1 MAEERLGPGLLR
13 LPSADEPG
21 DGERASSAGLGLDD
35 ETLLVTLGQ
44 IPAPEAALDVQA
56 REVESL
62 GTIHER
68 LLGKR
73 LLRTKDGPVRV
84 ERSSQAK
91 RTGGV
96 FYTPP
101 CVARYV
107 VENSVGHGDESKV
120 LDPACGCGSFLLAA
134 CRRLLAG
141 AEGRPFPEAARL
153 AVGRIHGVDVDPE
166 AVLAARRSVWLE
178 MASAGA
184 SVDACGIVPTLVEN
198 VRAGDVLLDSA
209 VEAWMGQ
216 FDAVVGNPPY
226 RRELNSKPLLDRIVA
241 TQFGRRYR
249 AARMDL
255 WYYFVHRSLELLKP
269 GGRLSFIVG
278 SYWTS
283 GRGAEKLIGAIRG
296 QCHVEEIFLLDR
308 LRVFPQV
315 AGRHMI
321 FRVRKGAGRGRTI
334 VKRAAAGEDDIE
346 RVFSGGG
353 AVTVVE
359 KSAGQLFRGGRIDVE
374 PPSDAL
380 LEKLGRWPPLGSM
393 GKVRQGIAEN
403 PATVTRKTNQ
413 RHGNLWRV
421 GEGVFL
427 LTPEELA
434 GLGLPDEEMGPVR
447 PYHDLC
453 DLGRY
458 FLARSPSRAIIY
470 STPATWPTVD
480 RYPRL
485 HAHLARFRPIL
496 EARRETRLGVRP
508 WWQLHWPRQESL
520 WQSAK
525 IVSVQM
531 ARRPAFVP
539 AEVPVY
545 VSFSAN
551 VFVPAPEVREHLNY
565 VTALLNS
572 RLMWKWY
579 DHHAKRR
586 GVGLEIN
593 GHVLRETPIRR
604 IDFSNPTET
613 SRHDRLVRL
622 VDRMVGLNRQLRE
635 AAEGERRE
643 IGTRIAEVDREVDSV
658 VYGLYGVSDA
668 DIATVKVAGSTR
680 Q

>member
-1 MAEERLGPGLLR
+1 L
-13 LPSADEPG
+13 
-21 DGERASSAGLGLDD
+21 AGLRLDD
-35 ETLLVTLGQ
+35 ETLLSALGRF
-44 IPAPEAALDVQA
+44 PAPEAALEVQA
-56 REVESL
+56 QEVESL
-62 GTIHER
+62 GAIHER
-68 LLGKR
+68 LLGGR
-73 LLRTKDGPVRV
+73 LLRTKDGRVRV
-84 ERSSQAK
+84 QRSSQAK
-91 RTGGV
+91 RKGGV

-101 CVARYV
+101 CVTRYV
-107 VENSVGHGDESKV
+107 VENSARQGCDPEI

-141 AEGRPFPEAARL
+141 AERRRSPDAARL
-153 AVGRIHGVDVDPE
+153 AARRIHGVDVDPE
-166 AVLAARRSVWLE
+166 AVLAARRSLWLE
-178 MASAGA
+178 IASAGA
-184 SVDACGIVPTLVEN
+184 NADPCGIVPTLVEN
-198 VRAGDVLLDSA
+198 VRAGDVLLDS
-209 VEAWMGQ
+209 VLEAWVGR

-226 RRELNSKPLLDRIVA
+226 RRELGSKSLLDRIAA
-241 TQFGRRYR
+241 TKFGRRYR

-283 GRGAEKLIGAIRG
+283 GRGAEKLIGALQG
-296 QCHVEEIFLLDR
+296 ECHVEEIFLLDR

-321 FRVRKGAGRGRTI
+321 FRVRKGAGRGRTT
-334 VKRAAAGEDDIE
+334 VKRVSEAEENIE
-346 RVFSGGG
+346 RVFSGDA
-353 AVTVVE
+353 AVTVFE
-359 KSAGQLFRGGRIDVE
+359 KNAGQLFRRGRIDVE
-374 PPSDAL
+374 PPC
-380 LEKLGRWPPLGSM
+380 EKLLGKLARWPPLGSM

-403 PATVTRKTNQ
+403 PAAVTRKTNE
-413 RHGNLWRV
+413 RHGDLWRV
-421 GEGVFL
+421 GEGVFV

-434 GLGLPDEEMGPVR
+434 GLGLSDEEMEPVR

-470 STPATWPTVD
+470 STPDTWPTVD
-480 RYPRL
+480 RYPGL
-485 HAHLARFRPIL
+485 HAHLARFQTIM

-593 GHVLRETPIRR
+593 GHVLAETPIRR
-604 IDFSNPTET
+604 IDFSDPTEKA
-613 SRHDRLVRL
+613 RHDRLVRL
-622 VDRMVGLNRQLRE
+622 VDRMVGLQRELRE
-635 AAEGERRE
+635 AAEGDHRKIERR
-643 IGTRIAEVDREVDSV
+643 IAKSDREVDLV
-658 VYGLYGVSDA
+658 VYGLYGVSEA
-668 DIATVKVAGSTR
+668 DIASVEAATGTR
-680 Q
+680 G